1 VIDLVT
7 PGVTR
12 GPDLSVDPDPGST
25 YVDTVAAG
33 RFLMEVSLDAAYGD
47 DPRRG
52 LQVAAEAHRMAER
65 QQETAVR
72 RARVAGLTWAEIA
85 THLGVSKQAAHRK
98 YRGRLPGRA

>member
-1 VIDLVT
+1 V
-7 PGVTR
+7 
-12 GPDLSVDPDPGST
+12 
-25 YVDTVAAG
+25 
-33 RFLMEVSLDAAYGD
+33 EVSLDAANGD

-52 LQVAAEAHRMAER
+52 LQVAAEARRMAER
-65 QQETAVR
+65 QQEAAVR